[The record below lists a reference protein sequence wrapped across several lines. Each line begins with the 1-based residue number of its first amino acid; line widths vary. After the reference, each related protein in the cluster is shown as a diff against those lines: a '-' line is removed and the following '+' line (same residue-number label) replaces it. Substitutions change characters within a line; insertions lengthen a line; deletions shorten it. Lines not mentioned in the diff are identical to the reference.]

1 MAGLD
6 FVGLRLDAYDA
17 ERIATFWAQL
27 LGWRLDDRTAGV
39 VGVVPDVSTSFPLM
53 VHSARTPKN
62 GQNRI
67 HLDLTT
73 ATPEAMRQS
82 IARARDLGAV
92 DVDIGQSPD
101 EPHTVLADPE
111 GNEFCVIHPENT
123 FLADTGAVGAINC
136 DGTQAVG
143 YFWSTVLAWPL
154 VWDQDQ
160 ETAIQSP
167 SGGSKITWSG
177 PPLMPRHGRDR
188 LRFELTTTDPLP
200 AAISYLTSMGARVE
214 AQPASEEAV
223 LLDLDGNAFH
233 LIAASP

>member
-39 VGVVPDVSTSFPLM
+39 VGVVPDVSTSFPLV

-143 YFWSTVLAWPL
+143 YFWSNVLAWPL

-160 ETAIQSP
+160 ETAIRSP
-167 SGGSKITWSG
+167 YGGPKVTWGG
-177 PPLMPRHGRDR
+177 PPLMTRPPRPRWRFDLLAEGDAEKEAER
-188 LRFELTTTDPLP
+188 LVSLGATLLGPGVLADP
-200 AAISYLTSMGARVE
+200 
-214 AQPASEEAV
+214 
-223 LLDLDGNAFH
+223 DGNDFRLLPH
-233 LIAASP
+233 